1 MTNLLAGRGSLAA
14 FAREGKKGKV
24 SKAPLPTRNFLLDK
38 FFIRDCL
45 GPGIG
50 NHSVAVGEAFEFQ
63 AHQVSQG
70 EPKVGIQGSTLAL
83 DEAALLDLALTLA
96 GDNHGKVEKLVGGPV
111 PQARSIGK
119 E

>member
-1 MTNLLAGRGSLAA
+1 MTNLLAGRGSLPA
-14 FAREGKKGKV
+14 FASEGKKGRV
-24 SKAPLPTRNFLLDK
+24 NKAPLPTRNFLLDK

-45 GPGIG
+45 GPKIG
-50 NHSVAVGEAFEFQ
+50 NHSVAVGEAIDFQ
-63 AHQVSQG
+63 THQVSQG
-70 EPKVGIQGSTLAL
+70 EPKVGIQGSALAL

-96 GDNHGKVEKLVGGPV
+96 GDNHGKVEKLVGSPV